1 MRPQLKRIESALARI
16 DQSSQTRSSQ
26 SPPLRR
32 TEGSSSSPTPSQA
45 NQSSQPLNRQSNR
58 QARRDSPSFSFTL
71 NPSRKRQ
78 SPPSPPSPPQPYQNQ
93 LSTLNQLKSAQISTH
108 RHSVNPALATNILKE
123 IEEVIVGWQK
133 ELKQVLIKI
142 QDLYLE
148 GPIVDGWLESQT
160 AEGTK
165 RLPQA
170 ANTVQPAWDG
180 PGPRPGY
187 RLCGLD
193 EQGRLWSKP
202 CPPEQVASVSVA
214 IARYQKLRQLLKQKQ
229 LLENRLSRIAET
241 LVMVHGSLQDQ

>member
-16 DQSSQTRSSQ
+16 DQSSQTRSIQ
-26 SPPLRR
+26 SPATRR
-32 TEGSSSSPTPSQA
+32 PRPSSSPPSPSP
-45 NQSSQPLNRQSNR
+45 SSQPSNPKT
-58 QARRDSPSFSFTL
+58 RRESPSFTFTL
-71 NPSRKRQ
+71 NPSRTRK
-78 SPPSPPSPPQPYQNQ
+78 SPPSRPSPPSPPQPYQNN

-133 ELKQVLIKI
+133 ELKQILIKI

-160 AEGTK
+160 ADGTK
-165 RLPQA
+165 RLPQEA
-170 ANTVQPAWDG
+170 HTVQPAWDG

-193 EQGRLWSKP
+193 DQGRLWSKP

-241 LVMVHGSLQDQ
+241 LVMVHGSLHDQ